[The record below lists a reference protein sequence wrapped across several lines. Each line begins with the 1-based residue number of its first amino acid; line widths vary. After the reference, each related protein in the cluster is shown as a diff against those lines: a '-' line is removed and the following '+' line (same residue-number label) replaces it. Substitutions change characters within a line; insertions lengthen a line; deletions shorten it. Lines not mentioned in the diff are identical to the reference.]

1 MGAFRQRTAEFSL
14 NASVINFLQ
23 TECQNSMEVF
33 FSEFLSVLQSAN
45 EDKYDMF
52 ISTNKICKTYS
63 YTRWWV
69 CSPRTT
75 ARKLVL
81 FYRKVLVLSEEES
94 FKFNKDE
101 TDLKTE
107 LVMDVLSNIQ
117 ICKNFYNNMH
127 NSAALNFY
135 ETIINSTLY
144 IHEIIVSHLKLNK
157 WFEININNDGSKEF
171 LKWFDYYSYVNGKFP
186 TNDNLIIIPE
196 GNVPDFINLK
206 ASFNKVFPQQLHE
219 HLRGTKLMA

>member
-14 NASVINFLQ
+14 NASIINFLQ

-33 FSEFLSVLQSAN
+33 FSEYLSVLQSAN
-45 EDKYDMF
+45 ENKYDMF
-52 ISTNKICKTYS
+52 ILTNEICKTYR

-69 CSPRTT
+69 CSHRTA

-81 FYRKVLVLSEEES
+81 FYRKVLVLSEEEC
-94 FKFNKDE
+94 FEFNKDE

-117 ICKNFYNNMH
+117 IWKNFYNNMH

-135 ETIINSTLY
+135 EKIVNGTLY

-157 WFEININNDGSKEF
+157 WLEMNINNDGSKEF
-171 LKWFDYYSYVNGKFP
+171 LKWFDYYSYMNGKFP

-206 ASFNKVFPQQLHE
+206 DSFNKVFPQQLYK